1 MDAQGRQRCVQE
13 YFPHL
18 SSSPI
23 IIIIVVQ
30 TIHDERQIKLKLN
43 LEFGAKYFGP
53 SDELNS
59 TQSKVG
65 GSVLLSTLLITLS
78 SSSSFSYV
86 FTLAATIMVS
96 CCCLKRN
103 SRCALKLT
111 PCLAGLSRLAAGL
124 SLLSIPVLDLLAE
137 LLRDSDLRHDFRP
150 STPRVWL
157 ELLSFTVEEEKE
169 AVLLELYTGD
179 VADEGWKVPLLRPW
193 LPGELPLV

>member
-96 CCCLKRN
+96 CCCWKR
-103 SRCALKLT
+103 KLT
-111 PCLAGLSRLAAGL
+111 LCSE
-124 SLLSIPVLDLLAE
+124 VD
-137 LLRDSDLRHDFRP
+137 
-150 STPRVWL
+150 
-157 ELLSFTVEEEKE
+157 
-169 AVLLELYTGD
+169 
-179 VADEGWKVPLLRPW
+179 PLLGRALTTGRRALAPQHPGARPARRAAARFRFEAR
-193 LPGELPLV
+193 LQTLHSPGLARAPFFHSGGGEGGGFA